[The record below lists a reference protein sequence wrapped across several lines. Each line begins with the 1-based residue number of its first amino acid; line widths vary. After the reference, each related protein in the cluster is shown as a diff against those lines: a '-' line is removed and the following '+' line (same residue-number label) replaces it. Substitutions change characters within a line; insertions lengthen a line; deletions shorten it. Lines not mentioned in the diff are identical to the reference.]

1 MLNSCD
7 VIFVM
12 LDIDLPLD
20 DVRFVVADVET
31 TGGSKGTHRMTELGF
46 CVIEDGVIVKR
57 FTSLINPRQPIPD
70 FITLMTGITNAMVEG
85 APEEDEVIP
94 RLLEELRVDGTV
106 FAAHNVGFDWGF
118 VSTAMMRSGEDVP
131 DRERLCTCRL
141 SRRISSGLQRHDLGS
156 VADYYEVKIQA
167 RHRALGDAEATA
179 EALVHMIARAKHEH
193 EAQTLSDLLA
203 LQTSPRTKPKPIPKG
218 HVEVMEQLKDLPD
231 EPGVYYFYNTKK
243 KIVYVGKAKS
253 LKRRVQ
259 TYFQATP
266 KNNRKV
272 SRMMRFVRSLHW
284 ETTGTELGALL
295 LESREI
301 KRIQPSY
308 NSASLDY
315 ASSAFLRFTT
325 EDYPRL
331 ELINRIEDDNA
342 EYYGPFRSQRMAE
355 RIQEMIVKQHGLR
368 TCNGVLHP
376 NTEMRPCFSY
386 HIKLCA
392 APCACLQSKDDYRTS
407 VNSAREYLSNVER
420 GAMAKL
426 ADQMRHASENMDFE
440 RAAMLRDGIR
450 EIERVTLHAQ
460 DRPLAVSD
468 TNVIIVVP
476 TVDRYST
483 VEVFFLRSGRLALQ
497 RVVGTASRMDDL
509 HDAVHDVFTPE
520 PPSGPFSHRELDELR
535 LITSWLY
542 QRRERSATIIVNKLD
557 VNDVCIQMEK
567 VIRSFARTI
576 PIDADSESYN
586 EYSQMPEVA

>member
-1 MLNSCD
+1 MSDL
-7 VIFVM
+7 
-12 LDIDLPLD
+12 DLPLE

-31 TGGSKGTHRMTELGF
+31 TGGSKGTHRITELGF

-57 FTSLINPRQPIPD
+57 FTSLINPRQLIPD

-85 APEEDEVIP
+85 APEEDAVIP
-94 RLLEELRVDGTV
+94 RLLEELRIDGTV

-118 VSTAMMRSGEDVP
+118 VSSAMMRCGEEVP
-131 DRERLCTCRL
+131 DVQRLCTCRL
-141 SRRISSGLQRHDLGS
+141 SRRISSGLPRHDLGS
-156 VADYYEVKIQA
+156 VAEYYEVKIQA

-179 EALVHMIARAKHEH
+179 EALVHMIARSRQEH
-193 EAQTLSDLLA
+193 EAQSLSDLLA

-218 HVEVMEQLKDLPD
+218 HIEVMEQLKDLPD
-231 EPGVYYFYNTKK
+231 EPGVYYFSNTKK

-301 KRIQPSY
+301 KRLQPSY
-308 NSASLDY
+308 NAASLDY
-315 ASSAFLRFTT
+315 ASSAFLRITT

-331 ELINRIEDDNA
+331 ELINRIEDDKS
-342 EYYGPFRSQRMAE
+342 EYYGPFRSLRMAE
-355 RIQEMIVKQHGLR
+355 RIQEMIVKEHGLR
-368 TCNGVLHP
+368 TCNGALHP
-376 NTEMRPCFSY
+376 KADVRPCFSY

-392 APCACLQSKDDYRTS
+392 APCACLQSKEDYRAS
-407 VNSAREYLSNVER
+407 VNTAREYLSNVER
-420 GAMAKL
+420 GAMSML
-426 ADQMRHASENMDFE
+426 ADQMAKASETMDFE

-450 EIERVTLHAQ
+450 EIQRVTLHAQ

-509 HDAVHDVFTPE
+509 LGALHDVFTAE
-520 PPSGPFSHRELDELR
+520 PLSGPFSHRELDELR

-542 QRRERSATIIVNKLD
+542 QRRERSATIVVNDFD
-557 VNDVCIQMEK
+557 VNDVCVQLEK
-567 VIRSFARTI
+567 IIRSFARAI
-576 PIDADSESYN
+576 PIDTETDSYN
-586 EYSQMPEVA
+586 EYSQIPHVA